1 MNLPFASISG
11 CALCCFQRNAVIQ
24 LKEKEVRVRKISI
37 FLRGL
42 KAAFGDE
49 TVKTILSMTIAII
62 VLAALVYMWIEGW
75 GFIDALYFTVMTIST
90 VGYGDIT
97 PETQLGKL
105 FTIVYVICGMG
116 IFVALVTRIANTVL
130 RQSVEEFEEL
140 EEKKAERRQQKHLH

>member
-1 MNLPFASISG
+1 M
-11 CALCCFQRNAVIQ
+11 
-24 LKEKEVRVRKISI
+24 RKISV
-37 FLRGL
+37 FWRGL

-49 TVKTILSMTIAII
+49 TVRTILSMTIAII
-62 VLAALVYMWIEGW
+62 LLAALVYMFIEGW

-97 PETQLGKL
+97 PETNLGKL

-130 RQSVEEFEEL
+130 RQSVEEFEEA
-140 EEKKAERRQQKHLH
+140 EHNSKKSKAHKKAAAKSPEAAIGDTQLPSKDQ

>member
-1 MNLPFASISG
+1 M
-11 CALCCFQRNAVIQ
+11 
-24 LKEKEVRVRKISI
+24 RKISV
-37 FLRGL
+37 FLKGI

-62 VLAALVYMWIEGW
+62 VLAAFVYMWIEGW

-97 PETQLGKL
+97 PVTQLGKL
-105 FTIVYVICGMG
+105 FTIVYVICGMS

-130 RQSVEEFEEL
+130 RQSVQAYEEFEQG
-140 EEKKAERRQQKHLH
+140 KQTGSTQKLSK